1 MNKVDTLPIRI
12 LLRPRTMAP
21 SAQTTRPVGV
31 LQALRP
37 RWLAGKKSQQQES
50 RKHPLSIWL
59 SSRTCSQSLRL
70 IVGSAGLDSVSEAG
84 HRGIWPYAAV
94 LDERG

>member
-1 MNKVDTLPIRI
+1 MNKVYPLPIRI
-12 LLRPRTMAP
+12 LLRLRTMAP
-21 SAQTTRPVGV
+21 SAQTTQAGRGPSGREAATVGR
-31 LQALRP
+31 Q
-37 RWLAGKKSQQQES
+37 KSQQQES

-94 LDERG
+94 PDERG